1 MDCAEAK
8 LQIESYV
15 AGEMADDRKG
25 PLEEHLAACAE
36 CRLDSEL
43 TRASKNQ
50 PAEPDPNTSPAVFV
64 ESIRPDGAESGP
76 ASGAGDSGGE
86 RPAGSTQAADGSWTL
101 ESIFGAGGVGEAGA
115 AGSDREAGG
124 AAPVAAKSSGEAA
137 DPPSPAFSAESVF
150 ADEAESPRS
159 ALAERAA
166 AAAAPLPEPDLPSI
180 LSGGTGAGVSDGS
193 PASDAPTWDFEPTD
207 VKGSPKPP
215 EGSLFFAEE
224 ALTRTGARKKSG
236 VPKIVLWGAGGLVGV
251 GLLAL
256 SIWIAM
262 TVRKPLPEAASDRHP
277 MRAGTGPAAPGTD
290 TAVTPEPVAPA
301 SPSTAAT
308 VPPANPVPEESAPP
322 PAETAPPPAPK
333 ALAAAPPVETPHAAA
348 STPAHKPVSS
358 GETAT
363 RTASKPPATAKP
375 VAAKPAP
382 SKLAPAAPR
391 PETSKPW
398 PAAPVIDPGDD
409 EEEAVAPPRVT
420 PKPAAPASPSSA
432 SSTSPA
438 ASPGTAS
445 GATTPAPSAEPT
457 PPPPAPADAV
467 ERPIDRLH
475 LATLN
480 AEQNADLTALRKLRD
495 TWRAFVKTSIGPD
508 RSRAKRELADCLW
521 AIQTLTTKFSDQ
533 KEALAAYR
541 DFVLNAPAGGADART
556 VARMRQLED
565 AVAESH

>member
-15 AGEMADDRKG
+15 AGEIADDRKG

-50 PAEPDPNTSPAVFV
+50 PAEPDPNASPAAFV
-64 ESIRPDGAESGP
+64 DSIRPDGGQSGP
-76 ASGAGDSGGE
+76 ASGAGE

-101 ESIFGAGGVGEAGA
+101 ESIFGAGGSEGKT
-115 AGSDREAGG
+115 
-124 AAPVAAKSSGEAA
+124 PGEAA
-137 DPPSPAFSAESVF
+137 ARPSPPPAVSAESVF
-150 ADEAESPRS
+150 ADEGESPRS

-180 LSGGTGAGVSDGS
+180 LSGGTGTDVSDES

-207 VKGSPKPP
+207 VKGSAKPP

-224 ALTRTGARKKSG
+224 ALTRTGARKKPG
-236 VPKIVLWGAGGLVGV
+236 VPKVVLWGAGGLVGV
-251 GLLAL
+251 ALLAL

-262 TVRKPLPEAASDRHP
+262 TVRKPLPEAVSDRHP

-290 TAVTPEPVAPA
+290 TAVTPAPATPANPVTVDDPA
-301 SPSTAAT
+301 SPSSPAPVSAA
-308 VPPANPVPEESAPP
+308 PAGRSSAPSEAQAPNAPDANPAASAPP
-322 PAETAPPPAPK
+322 RGENAAPPAPK
-333 ALAAAPPVETPHAAA
+333 TLAVAPPLETPRAA
-348 STPAHKPVSS
+348 SSTPTHKPAPS
-358 GETAT
+358 GEAAT
-363 RTASKPPATAKP
+363 RTASKPPATTKP
-375 VAAKPAP
+375 AAAKPAP
-382 SKLAPAAPR
+382 SKLAPAAPKR
-391 PETSKPW
+391 ETSKPW
-398 PAAPVIDPGDD
+398 PAAPVIDSGD
-409 EEEAVAPPRVT
+409 EEEEVVTPPHA
-420 PKPAAPASPSSA
+420 PKPAAPATPSTA

-438 ASPGTAS
+438 P
-445 GATTPAPSAEPT
+445 GATTPAPSAEST
-457 PPPPAPADAV
+457 PPPSAPADVV

-480 AEQNADLTALRKLRD
+480 AEQNADLAALRKLRD

-521 AIQTLTTKFSDQ
+521 AVQTLTTKFSDQ